1 MVGLNGEQE
10 QPGKRCHP
18 LWHPW
23 APAAWKKMFI
33 AVAVDEI
40 LKLEVLP
47 QILFVKAIMGV
58 DCTVIEY
65 IMVYNEQRWP

>member
-1 MVGLNGEQE
+1 MESRSSL
-10 QPGKRCHP
+10 GKDATLSGIRKHQ
-18 LWHPW
+18 LHGR
-23 APAAWKKMFI
+23 KKMFI